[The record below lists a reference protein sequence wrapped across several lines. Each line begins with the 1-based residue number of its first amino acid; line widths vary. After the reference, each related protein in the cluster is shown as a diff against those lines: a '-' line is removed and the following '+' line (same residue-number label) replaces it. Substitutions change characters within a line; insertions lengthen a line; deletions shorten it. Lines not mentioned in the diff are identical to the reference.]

1 LWIDRTPFS
10 WERTTNPLIPVA
22 ENIFEA
28 NLGRRLKFVVENGA
42 VTHLILEGPEPG
54 APDITAIREKP
65 SEK

>member
-1 LWIDRTPFS
+1 
-10 WERTTNPLIPVA
+10 VA
-22 ENIFEA
+22 DNIFEA
-28 NLGRRLKFVVENGA
+28 NLGRRLKFIVENGA